1 MSVPTASL
9 TDRTTWA
16 KRNALQKI
24 QPTRERAWKLTDAEK
39 ASRKLAA
46 GLKRQKQ
53 TQLNDAVAAYILER
67 TTKLQELAD
76 NHSVKVTKIEDMVN
90 AATHYKKSR
99 TPSLANA
106 IVHYLSKMVNEGQ
119 SCIFTPIYMHS
130 PYRIYQIYL
139 WERENPLLSLNK
151 WHRTIRNYSPR
162 ASVNS
167 ASKSSSTTLLKL
179 EKKSKPMLVVATGQL
194 LVMSRPRS
202 TG

>member
-1 MSVPTASL
+1 MV
-9 TDRTTWA
+9 
-16 KRNALQKI
+16 I
-24 QPTRERAWKLTDAEK
+24 EK
-39 ASRKLAA
+39 MA
-46 GLKRQKQ
+46 
-53 TQLNDAVAAYILER
+53 N
-67 TTKLQELAD
+67 LQELAE
-76 NHSVKVTKIEDMVN
+76 NNSLKVMKVEDMVN

-106 IVHYLSKMVNEGQ
+106 IVHYLLKMVNEGQ

-130 PYRIYQIYL
+130 PYRICQIYL

-162 ASVNS
+162 ASVKS

-179 EKKSKPMLVVATGQL
+179 EKKSKPMLAVATGRL